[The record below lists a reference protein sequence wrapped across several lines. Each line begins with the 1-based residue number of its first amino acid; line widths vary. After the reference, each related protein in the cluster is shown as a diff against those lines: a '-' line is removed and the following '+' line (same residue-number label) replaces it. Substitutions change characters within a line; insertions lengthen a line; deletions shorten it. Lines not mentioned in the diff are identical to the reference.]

1 MDAAPELKVSHDT
14 FYPALNPENPNRL
27 SIPWFRRL
35 SLGILG
41 GFTIGAITGAT
52 NGSQEAGL
60 RFRAEN
66 SHRLPKSEK
75 GWYLYHKSK
84 NYQMM
89 LHGVKGAFRMG
100 SRLSFLVG
108 GFFVA
113 EEVLDRFRER
123 QDFLSTTIAGA
134 GVGGLHSLWRK
145 NFFWNFHPV
154 GGFLGC

>member
-1 MDAAPELKVSHDT
+1 MDATPELKVPQDTSHSNSQPVD
-14 FYPALNPENPNRL
+14 LNRL
-27 SIPWFRRL
+27 SIHWFRRI

-41 GFTIGAITGAT
+41 GFSIGAITGAT

-66 SHRLPKSEK
+66 SHRLPKSDK

-89 LHGVKGAFRMG
+89 LHGIKGAFRMG

-108 GFFVA
+108 GFFVV
-113 EEVLDRFRER
+113 EEVVDRLRER

-134 GVGGLHSLWRK
+134 GIGGLHSLWRK
-145 NFFWNFHPV
+145 KNLLRFRA
-154 GGFLGC
+154 G

>member
-1 MDAAPELKVSHDT
+1 MDSTPEIKIPTDT
-14 FYPALNPENPNRL
+14 LDPTSKFVDTNRL
-27 SIPWFRRL
+27 SLFWSQRVF
-35 SLGILG
+35 LGVLG
-41 GFTIGAITGAT
+41 GFSVGAITGAR

-66 SHRLPKSEK
+66 SHRLPKSDK
-75 GWYLYHKSK
+75 GWYFYHKTK

-89 LHGVKGAFRMG
+89 LHGIKGGFRTG
-100 SRLSFLVG
+100 SKLSFLVG

-113 EEVLDRFRER
+113 EEVMDRVRER

-145 NFFWNFHPV
+145 KNS
-154 GGFLGC
+154 